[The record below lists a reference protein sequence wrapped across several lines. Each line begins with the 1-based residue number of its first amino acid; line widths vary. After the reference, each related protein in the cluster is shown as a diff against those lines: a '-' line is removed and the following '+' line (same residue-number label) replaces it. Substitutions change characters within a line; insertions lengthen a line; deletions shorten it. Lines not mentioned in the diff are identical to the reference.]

1 MTNLGVVFLTGLTTG
16 GLSCLAVQGGLL
28 ASSIARQAEQDI
40 QQQLRAPNPA
50 TCLAKQAATRR
61 KQANVAAHSPVRSIV
76 LFLAAKLVAY
86 TLLGFLLGWLG
97 SMLQL
102 TPAMRGIMQ
111 TAIGIFMVGTALRMF
126 NVHPFFRFFVFE
138 PPAFLTRY
146 IRKTARSSTHAILT
160 PLFLGALTVL
170 IPCGVTQAM
179 MALAI
184 GTGSPLLGAAIMAAF
199 TLGTSPVF
207 FTLAY
212 VAIRLGKRLEAR
224 FLQIAATVVLLL
236 GLVSID
242 GGLNLLGAPIS
253 FASLKKALKSAMTD
267 PARQQTETNVG
278 QVASGNV
285 VTITVADRGYMPE
298 VVRVKAGQPV
308 KLALVTNNTHS
319 CIRAFVLPSLGV
331 ERILPKTGTTI
342 IALPAQKAGTVPFTC
357 SMGMYQGYIQFE

>member
-1 MTNLGVVFLTGLTTG
+1 MTNIGLVFLTGLTTG

-40 QQQLRAPNPA
+40 KA
-50 TCLAKQAATRR
+50 QAL
-61 KQANVAAHSPVRSIV
+61 AHSPARPIV

-102 TPAMRGIMQ
+102 TPAMRGIVQ
-111 TAIGIFMVGTALRMF
+111 IAIGIFMVGTALRMF
-126 NVHPFFRFFVFE
+126 NVHSFFRFFVLE

-146 IRKTARSSTHAILT
+146 IRKKAKSSTHAIVT

-179 MALAI
+179 MVLAI

-224 FLQIAATVVLLL
+224 FLQIAAVAVLLL

-253 FASLKKALKSAMTD
+253 FASLNNTLKSAMTA
-267 PARQQTETNVG
+267 PAGQQTGTNVG
-278 QVASGNV
+278 QAALGNV
-285 VTITVADRGYMPE
+285 VTITVGDRGYVPE
-298 VVRVKAGQPV
+298 VLRAKAGQPMKV
-308 KLALVTNNTHS
+308 ALVTNNTHS
-319 CIRAFVLPSLGV
+319 CTRAFVFPSLGI
-331 ERILPKTGTTI
+331 ERILPETGTTVI
-342 IALPAQKAGTVPFTC
+342 DLPAQKAGIVPFTC
-357 SMGMYQGYIQFE
+357 SMGMYQSYIQFD